1 MKSLKVFGEHDEATI
16 EQMNRAL
23 NDPRAV
29 RGVLC
34 ADGHLGYS
42 VPIGGVVAY
51 REAISP
57 SAVGYDIACGN
68 MAVRLD
74 LNEED
79 IMPYLPELL
88 DEIQGTISFGVG
100 RVNNERVDSKIF
112 DLPFW
117 DFPLFRDLKEL
128 AINQLGTVGSG
139 NHFVDIFSDWNKN
152 IWVGVHFGSR
162 GLGHK
167 LATFFVK
174 AAGGKDGMDV
184 APAVVSVNSPLGDDY
199 LFAMMVAGAYA
210 YEGREWVTK
219 KVAGIL
225 GGNIADT
232 VHNHHNYAWKEEHDG
247 EVLWVI
253 RKGSTPANPGQRS
266 FIGGSMGDN
275 SVIVHGISSKH
286 SEEALRSTVH
296 GSGRV
301 MSRSKAAGKV
311 RYKRGKR
318 VRISEGEISREM
330 MMDWLDN
337 RGILLR
343 GAGTDESPHC
353 YRRLE
358 DVLTEHEGT
367 IEVETVLRPLG
378 VVMAGAD
385 EVDPYKD

>member
-112 DLPFW
+112 DQPFW

-253 RKGSTPANPGQRS
+253 RKGSTPANPGQRTPRS
-266 FIGGSMGDN
+266 LPSMP
-275 SVIVHGISSKH
+275 
-286 SEEALRSTVH
+286 
-296 GSGRV
+296 
-301 MSRSKAAGKV
+301 
-311 RYKRGKR
+311 
-318 VRISEGEISREM
+318 REY
-330 MMDWLDN
+330 N
-337 RGILLR
+337 PRCV
-343 GAGTDESPHC
+343 P
-353 YRRLE
+353 
-358 DVLTEHEGT
+358 
-367 IEVETVLRPLG
+367 
-378 VVMAGAD
+378 
-385 EVDPYKD
+385 